1 VARSLLR
8 DRTAHEA
15 DRVGYAE
22 LFFDLVFVFAV
33 TQLSHVLLHDLTL
46 AGVGHALMLF
56 MGVWWVWVFTIW
68 CTNWL
73 DPETS
78 RVRILLFVLMA
89 AGLVLSMAIPRAF
102 ADRGLAFATAFVAM
116 QVGRSLFMVYALA
129 GHSRTNQVNF
139 LRIAI
144 WLAASGVFW
153 LLGGL
158 AEGSARTGLWIAALT
173 IEYLGP
179 ASFFRVPGLG
189 RSTLEDWDVS
199 GHHIAERCGLFVIIA
214 LGESVLITGATFAE
228 MAWTAVPL
236 AAFAVSLVGSIA
248 MWWLYF
254 NIGAERASARASQAE
269 HAGGIA
275 RLAYTYIHLPIVAGI
290 IVSAAA
296 DELVIAHPGG
306 PLALP
311 VALTITGGPA
321 LYLAGLLLFKRATG
335 GMWHLSHLIGLGLM
349 ALAAA
354 TTGFQAPLSLAATVA
369 AILMIVAVQETFS
382 LRSK

>member
-1 VARSLLR
+1 MSRSLLR
-8 DRTAHEA
+8 DRKGHEA

-33 TQLSHVLLHDLTL
+33 TQLSHLLLHDLTP

-56 MGVWWVWVFTIW
+56 MGIWWVWVFTIW

-73 DPETS
+73 DPETA

-102 ADRGLAFATAFVAM
+102 ADRGLAFAMTFVAM
-116 QVGRSLFMVYALA
+116 QVGRSLFMVHALA
-129 GHSRTNQVNF
+129 GHSRSNQVNF
-139 LRIAI
+139 VRIAI

-158 AEGSARTGLWIAALT
+158 ADGSARTGLWIAALT

-236 AAFAVSLVGSIA
+236 AAFAVSLIGSIA

-254 NIGAERASARASQAE
+254 NIGAERASVRASQAE

-296 DELVIAHPGG
+296 DELVIAHPAGH
-306 PLALP
+306 LTLP
-311 VALTITGGPA
+311 VALTLVGGPA

-335 GMWHLSHLIGLGLM
+335 GLWHLSHLIGLALM

-354 TTGFQAPLSLAATVA
+354 TTAFQTPLTLAATVA
-369 AILMIVAVQETFS
+369 AILMIVAVQETLS
-382 LRSK
+382 LRSA